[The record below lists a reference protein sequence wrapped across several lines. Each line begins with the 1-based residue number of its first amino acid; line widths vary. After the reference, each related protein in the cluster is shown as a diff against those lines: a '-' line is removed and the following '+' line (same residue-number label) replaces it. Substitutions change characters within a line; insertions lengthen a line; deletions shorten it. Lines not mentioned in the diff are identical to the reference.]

1 MVRLHL
7 LEEQIMKTPRLLHV
21 GFAVL
26 GLVGSLGCG
35 SSGKV
40 GDKLRPQDVT
50 AKDALKE
57 ESVIKAC
64 KPAPG
69 EPLVVDLRSSERSDF
84 EVAMQDGVAVVSY
97 NCKELKLLK
106 SCSVKG
112 ATYVF
117 NGVSRKEDVVQ
128 MQSKDEVEAN
138 IPISGAKLSADLKA
152 GSTLE
157 LALITVGKK
166 RTPLKK
172 VHSADLDGDCD
183 GATHVIR
190 GAYVGAFAMGTGTSG
205 QASAVAEMFG
215 VGGGGSSASTR
226 KATAK
231 DGDLMACRKAE
242 PSASAPPPE
251 CQAITRLD
259 LIPIRLG
266 ENPAR
271 VPPPP
276 QEEPTSGLGDEPVP
290 PPPSDSSSLSA
301 SSSSSTR
308 AGKPSS
314 KKPTKKPAPKPGPK
328 LSLESSAAA
337 PHSSSA
343 SSATRVVDDEPDAP
357 PSCPDGFAWTGVMC
371 KKK

>member
-1 MVRLHL
+1 
-7 LEEQIMKTPRLLHV
+7 MKTPRLLHV
-21 GFAVL
+21 GLAVL

-172 VHSADLDGDCD
+172 VHAADLDGDCD

-259 LIPIRLG
+259 LIPIRPG
-266 ENPAR
+266 QNPAH
-271 VPPPP
+271 VAPP
-276 QEEPTSGLGDEPVP
+276 QEEPTPVLADDSIP
-290 PPPSDSSSLSA
+290 APAPESSSLSA

-308 AGKPSS
+308 ASKPSS

-328 LSLESSAAA
+328 PSLESSAAA
-337 PHSSSA
+337 PPHSSSA
-343 SSATRVVDDEPDAP
+343 SSAGRTVDDEPDAP
-357 PSCPDGFAWTGVMC
+357 PSCPEGFAWTGVMC